1 MRPAPC
7 LRRYQKCLHAAAQKD
22 HIDSIKDDFSKARTA
37 KDGVKRGWNQTM
49 APLKQAKRQNASLPT
64 DMRSKGGAKSATVAE
79 NAASGVESPRREGLG
94 KYNTDDPT
102 CDAAFAHEIE
112 AELEDI
118 ASQEMQL
125 AEHHI
130 SAVIRSFSRPTDP
143 SDTST
148 GAEREAHSLSAEIHH
163 LVQKQTMEPNTSA
176 DASNEGASSAEDGG
190 TSTHHLNKP
199 ITKREVQS
207 AISQPNQELQSNG

>member
-64 DMRSKGGAKSATVAE
+64 DMRSKGGAKAATVAE

-130 SAVIRSFSRPTDP
+130 SAVIRSYSRPTDP

-148 GAEREAHSLSAEIHH
+148 GTEREAHSLSAEIHH
-163 LVQKQTMEPNTSA
+163 LWCK
-176 DASNEGASSAEDGG
+176 
-190 TSTHHLNKP
+190 NKP
-199 ITKREVQS
+199 WNPILPLMHRMRVLRRQKMVALQPTTSISQS
-207 AISQPNQELQSNG
+207 QNGRSNRLSQPNQELQSNG